1 MKITQNPVYYGAIAS
16 QKKNYR
22 FKVGVIAGKISDYS
36 DIKELDRAT
45 LHCLVKR
52 IDVDEQID
60 DDGNRDITIEIYF
73 NFKNL
78 PVAQRVGPRTDLEC
92 AERTVTVCSSDRD
105 NTSITGAGFNTCAA
119 GRKKAG

>member
-1 MKITQNPVYYGAIAS
+1 M
-16 QKKNYR
+16 
-22 FKVGVIAGKISDYS
+22 
-36 DIKELDRAT
+36 
-45 LHCLVKR
+45 
-52 IDVDEQID
+52 DEQID

-78 PVAQRVGPRTDLEC
+78 PVAQRVGPRADLEC

-119 GRKKAG
+119 GRKAG

>member
-1 MKITQNPVYYGAIAS
+1 MSVLEWDEAEVIDGNERALRSQIAEDEERLA
-16 QKKNYR
+16 NTG
-22 FKVGVIAGKISDYS
+22 GVTDETKDWLATISDYS

-45 LHCLVKR
+45 LHRLVKR

-73 NFKNL
+73 NFKNS
-78 PVAQRVGPRTDLEC
+78 PVF
-92 AERTVTVCSSDRD
+92 
-105 NTSITGAGFNTCAA
+105 TGAGFNTCAA